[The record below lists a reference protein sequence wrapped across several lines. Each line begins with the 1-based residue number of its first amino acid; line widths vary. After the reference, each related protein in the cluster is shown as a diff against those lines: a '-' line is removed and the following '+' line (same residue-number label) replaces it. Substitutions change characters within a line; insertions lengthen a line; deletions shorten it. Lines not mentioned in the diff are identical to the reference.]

1 MKKSLLILISS
12 FFILSSCQSE
22 NIPKINAYVNFCETM
37 SELPCKNRLEYANTF
52 AEAELLKAKVKNV
65 DSYLPHFRLAVAS
78 ANLAVSFIETEEIV
92 QEFYS
97 GNENLDK
104 ANQLQIEKIF
114 AAECLSEL
122 RETDFNKDKKDSKK
136 ETKDPAYDSIKIT
149 YGDYVQKTEWIDEQV
164 INYLCYFDGIEV
176 IENSFVSKDAEKIA
190 TIKNG
195 HDFLERDDNRDIIKK
210 DYPNCYDEFFQ
221 SYTNGRDLKHTLDLK
236 W

>member
-1 MKKSLLILISS
+1 MHFKISLSIISLILISACGPS
-12 FFILSSCQSE
+12 LQE
-22 NIPKINAYVNFCETM
+22 K
-37 SELPCKNRLEYANTF
+37 
-52 AEAELLKAKVKNV
+52 
-65 DSYLPHFRLAVAS
+65 
-78 ANLAVSFIETEEIV
+78 EEIAIV
-92 QEFYS
+92 TCNIMGES
-97 GNENLDK
+97 LNMNASMRIKEINE
-104 ANQLQIEKIF
+104 AREKIKEKRFLEGDAKIKESF
-114 AAECLSEL
+114 AYGLCKELVMNDSDYENKLIEL
-122 RETDFNKDKKDSKK
+122 RELERIAK
-136 ETKDPAYDSIKIT
+136 EKVEKLERLAREERDEMQKLAREKRNLVKIT
-149 YGDYVQKTEWIDEQV
+149 YGEYVQKTEWIDEQV